1 MYKYV
6 KLSDTE
12 HVGPFLNWTTHR
24 FLCSIFCDK
33 CIFLWRLWKCLIM
46 FFFVFMLF
54 SMALYVILLIHLFS
68 SGLTLSNFYIGTII
82 IITLNGRAD
91 RVEVSWEKV

>member
-1 MYKYV
+1 
-6 KLSDTE
+6 
-12 HVGPFLNWTTHR
+12 
-24 FLCSIFCDK
+24 
-33 CIFLWRLWKCLIM
+33 M

-82 IITLNGRAD
+82 IIITLNGRAD

>member
-1 MYKYV
+1 
-6 KLSDTE
+6 
-12 HVGPFLNWTTHR
+12 
-24 FLCSIFCDK
+24 
-33 CIFLWRLWKCLIM
+33 M